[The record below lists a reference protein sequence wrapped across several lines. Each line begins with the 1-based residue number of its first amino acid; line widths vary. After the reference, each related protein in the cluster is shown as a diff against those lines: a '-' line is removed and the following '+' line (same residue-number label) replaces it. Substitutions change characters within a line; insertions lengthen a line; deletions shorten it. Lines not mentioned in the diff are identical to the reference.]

1 MWVNNFLEKTKLP
14 FLIIFE
20 FMLLLRTISLYSL
33 LPSKVDTLDIVIDGV
48 PIRRGYFNGI
58 KLVHLAFLLSRSSIL
73 PK

>member
-33 LPSKVDTLDIVIDGV
+33 LPSRYSGVWVDINLGDGLYSKSDV
-48 PIRRGYFNGI
+48 FYS
-58 KLVHLAFLLSRSSIL
+58 K
-73 PK
+73 K